1 MHQINQRE
9 NSSSFLSYS
18 LSSATSS
25 TQLIH
30 QNNNASYHTNSYDHQ
45 SQLIDQLPPMST
57 FASSQFVSNQPLLTT
72 SHNFNELVIQNTNSE
87 ETLENAPFE
96 MDTQSLDMVD
106 MLTSPYDFDANTYL
120 PDTSA
125 IISNG
130 LSESHDHYFGNTLT
144 SHEQQNHINHHE
156 LSFSNSLQNHLN
168 LPIGQT
174 QSVGEILAS
183 MDFSET
189 ETFLTDHY
197 CSTEPNV
204 SSNHH
209 INHNSVQQN
218 STIEQISTQQLP
230 IQLPFTTNAL
240 AVNDS
245 HLISHV
251 VQITTVQT
259 SQPQPNC
266 QFNHK
271 NQLVID
277 KNQLVIDKNQLVIE
291 NTQTHIPNGLPLSSE
306 SRDKDEEYHF
316 HGIVSNSSDIFANDI
331 SDLIEEVKCYKCK
344 LCDFIHLKKELI
356 SVHVNEKHKVDS
368 NQKIDKNNKHKTVD
382 SSKKPNSYLCC
393 KCYQGF
399 STLESCRQHMVDLHN
414 FKVDQVT
421 LVSTSRN
428 VNHDINSNESS
439 ESSNDKSKQIS
450 KKLRHILPV
459 TVKPFTMKKKQNN
472 SKKMNKKAINNNK
485 NNNIESV
492 SNLENNDSESSTVNN
507 NTVNNNTVNN
517 NTVNNN
523 NPNNKVSKKIA
534 WRKKM
539 KRELGAYICEFK
551 GCSVRFRSLENL
563 QYHHKC
569 HKDTGSGFACCN
581 CGTKSEN
588 WASMAGHLWRSH
600 NIDLELYACGHCN
613 YRTYSLSM
621 LENIHKRIH
630 GDEKNFLCD
639 ICGKGF
645 KNSKQLVNHKV
656 IKSVMYIY
664 STLYVIFDIFY
675 LIFDIFDLI
684 FDLIFDM
691 LFSTGKT
698 QS

>member
-57 FASSQFVSNQPLLTT
+57 FASSQFVSNQPLLTS
-72 SHNFNELVIQNTNSE
+72 SHNFNELVIQNPNSE

-120 PDTSA
+120 PDTPA

-130 LSESHDHYFGNTLT
+130 LSESHDHYFGNALT
-144 SHEQQNHINHHE
+144 SHEQPNHINHHE

-197 CSTEPNV
+197 CSTDQNV
-204 SSNHH
+204 SSNQNHNH
-209 INHNSVQQN
+209 NHNHNSVQQN
-218 STIEQISTQQLP
+218 STIEQISQQQLP

-240 AVNDS
+240 TVNDP

-251 VQITTVQT
+251 VQITTVQA

-271 NQLVID
+271 NQLVI
-277 KNQLVIDKNQLVIE
+277 E
-291 NTQTHIPNGLPLSSE
+291 NTQTHIPNGLSLTSE

-316 HGIVSNSSDIFANDI
+316 SGIVSNSSDIFANDI
-331 SDLIEEVKCYKCK
+331 TDLIEEVKCYKCK
-344 LCDFIHLKKELI
+344 LCDFIHLKKEFI
-356 SVHVNEKHKVDS
+356 SVHVHEKHKVDS
-368 NQKIDKNNKHKTVD
+368 NEKIDKNNKHKTVD

-439 ESSNDKSKQIS
+439 ESSNDKSKQMS

-472 SKKMNKKAINNNK
+472 SKKINKKAINNNK

-492 SNLENNDSESSTVNN
+492 NMNNLDNNDNESSIVNN
-507 NTVNNNTVNN
+507 NSNNNNSNNNTPNN
-517 NTVNNN
+517 NT
-523 NPNNKVSKKIA
+523 PNNKVSKKIA

-656 IKSVMYIY
+656 IKFLLCIY
-664 STLYVIFDIFY
+664 SILYVVFDIFNLIFDIFYVIFDILNF
-675 LIFDIFDLI
+675 
-684 FDLIFDM
+684 
-691 LFSTGKT
+691 LFNLLF
-698 QS
+698 